1 MYLHIFSD
9 TSEQS
14 EEPGCIFT
22 IKTQPN
28 SFLSN
33 REHVFWG
40 FSIWSQFIITMKTFQ
55 MRMESVETLG
65 TAQGAVD
72 LDGWMPGLG
81 LVTQEV

>member
-9 TSEQS
+9 TREQS

-22 IKTQPN
+22 IKTHWNP
-28 SFLSN
+28 FLSN

-65 TAQGAVD
+65 TVQGA
-72 LDGWMPGLG
+72 LDWDG
-81 LVTQEV
+81 